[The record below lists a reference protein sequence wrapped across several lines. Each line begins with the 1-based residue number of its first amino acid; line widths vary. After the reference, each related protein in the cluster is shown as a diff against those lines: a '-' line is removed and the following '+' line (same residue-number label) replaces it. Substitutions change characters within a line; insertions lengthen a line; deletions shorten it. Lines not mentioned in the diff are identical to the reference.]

1 MVSFGYFNEKVWP
14 WIKRNSKRRITLAVK
29 FSVTLL
35 NKKGLVLILLE
46 NSLVCTSY
54 ISTSRV
60 TFSSLCHL
68 LKVMQMCILWK
79 VQHFGTIR
87 VLTTCHASRYKTIRV
102 KRGDNRSHL
111 PKLLPSTCNKNKQNK
126 WSSASWRVAKNFA
139 HLDFRRYFNHK
150 KNCFCLWLYVGV
162 QKKSLKNFL
171 LTIYGTL
178 EEMRETR
185 KTRFLFLAFL

>member
-1 MVSFGYFNEKVWP
+1 MK
-14 WIKRNSKRRITLAVK
+14 TLSCA
-29 FSVTLL
+29 LR
-35 NKKGLVLILLE
+35 
-46 NSLVCTSY
+46 

-68 LKVMQMCILWK
+68 LKVMQMCILWE

-162 QKKSLKNFL
+162 QKKLQKFL
-171 LTIYGTL
+171 LTTYGRDDGNKKNEIFIL
-178 EEMRETR
+178 LI
-185 KTRFLFLAFL
+185 FL